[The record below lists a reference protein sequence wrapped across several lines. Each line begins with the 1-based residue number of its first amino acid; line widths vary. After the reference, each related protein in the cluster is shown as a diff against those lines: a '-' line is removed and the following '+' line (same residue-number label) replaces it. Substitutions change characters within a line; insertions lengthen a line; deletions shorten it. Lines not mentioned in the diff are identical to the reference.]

1 MGGKNA
7 AKFKQSISDIME
19 SVPDEIFTDWYSY
32 SMSVKSHMI
41 YLEQHGYKWYMHQAA
56 ILLWINKKCNTIIQ
70 KISMS
75 NCCLYSILE
84 F

>member
-19 SVPDEIFTDWYSY
+19 SVPDEIFTDWYSH

-41 YLEQHGYKWYMHQAA
+41 YLE
-56 ILLWINKKCNTIIQ
+56 
-70 KISMS
+70 
-75 NCCLYSILE
+75 
-84 F
+84 